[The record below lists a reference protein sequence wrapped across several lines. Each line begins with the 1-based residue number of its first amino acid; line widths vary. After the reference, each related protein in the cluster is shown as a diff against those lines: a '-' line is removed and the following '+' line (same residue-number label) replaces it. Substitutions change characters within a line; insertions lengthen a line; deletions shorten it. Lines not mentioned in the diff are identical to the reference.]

1 MATERELHDPSV
13 IAERLHARAC
23 IGNCGLPATGFWMV
37 WANKIA
43 AGEVTFEHAAERIAG
58 PDRRAAGPGRRVEG

>member
-23 IGNCGLPATGFWMV
+23 IDGCGLPATGFWMV

-43 AGEVTFEHAAERIAG
+43 AGEVTFDYAAERIAG
-58 PDRRAAGPGRRVEG
+58 FGRRAEG